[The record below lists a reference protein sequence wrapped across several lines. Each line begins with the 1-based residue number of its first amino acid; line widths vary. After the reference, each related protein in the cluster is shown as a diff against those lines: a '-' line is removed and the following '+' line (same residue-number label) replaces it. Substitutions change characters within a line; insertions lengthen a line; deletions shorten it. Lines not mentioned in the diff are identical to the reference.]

1 MQAVNVAEEEPIK
14 VELVDDHSVFR
25 HGMREL
31 LEEDPGLR
39 VVAEAD
45 TADSAVEKAIE
56 YHPDVVLMDINLPL
70 KNGIQATREIKA
82 ELPGTV
88 VLVLSAFDA
97 DEQIIEALE
106 AGAGGYLL
114 KDDDPNTMLS
124 AIHAASSG
132 KLYLGPSLAK
142 RVLQRLMKGREH
154 KAAMAQGGRSEL
166 TPREIEILRWLVEG
180 KKIREV
186 ARALGISERT
196 MRNHLRNIFRKLG
209 VTDRI
214 QAILHAV
221 RTGLVKL

>member
-88 VLVLSAFDA
+88 VLVLNGVSPAQA
-97 DEQIIEALE
+97 DRALDPIVPE
-106 AGAGGYLL
+106 AGGVAGVVYCTLTTLEPLL
-114 KDDDPNTMLS
+114 QQRGWPRVAGVDSRAL
-124 AIHAASSG
+124 AAPLTQNG
-132 KLYLGPSLAK
+132 
-142 RVLQRLMKGREH
+142 VLVLPPDRAL
-154 KAAMAQGGRSEL
+154 
-166 TPREIEILRWLVEG
+166 
-180 KKIREV
+180 
-186 ARALGISERT
+186 RALGE
-196 MRNHLRNIFRKLG
+196 LG
-209 VTDRI
+209 MASAGGVRI
-214 QAILHAV
+214 QASCMPQDA
-221 RTGLVKL
+221 